1 MVALSLMG
9 SAILL
14 FSCGS
19 AESGSDGA
27 NNETLMTER
36 SEDLT
41 ILMSE
46 NGRRSYHFKTPLL
59 EGYTLASD
67 PYREFRK
74 GIHIT
79 TYQNDSLTTINATLV
94 ANYAIFYEERELWEA
109 KGDVVVEKADGTKLF
124 TQQLFWNSK
133 TGRIYSNVDSKIVK
147 GTDTFMGEGFESD
160 EELKEWR
167 FRRMSG
173 KMLVNMEPSDSTEV
187 VKQREKGTDSDS
199 QEKSDKGEQE
209 KTSAKS
215 VVKRSDTERG
225 GDVAS
230 ERKEAKSERKSSLK
244 HSTTSSRSSQ
254 GEKMRPASGMAT
266 QRAKKLEGGERL
278 QIQRSANIERTAIDT
293 DIDKVE

>member
-1 MVALSLMG
+1 MVALSFLG

-14 FSCGS
+14 FSCGAADSEKS
-19 AESGSDGA
+19 AV
-27 NNETLMTER
+27 NNEALMTER

-79 TYQNDSLTTINATLV
+79 TYQNDSLTTVNATLV
-94 ANYAIFYEERELWEA
+94 ANYAIYYEKRELWEA
-109 KGDVVVEKADGTKLF
+109 KGDVVVEKADGTKLY

-147 GTDTFMGEGFESD
+147 GSDTFMGEGFESD

-173 KMLVNMEPSDSTEV
+173 KMLVNMEPTE
-187 VKQREKGTDSDS
+187 SP
-199 QEKSDKGEQE
+199 
-209 KTSAKS
+209 
-215 VVKRSDTERG
+215 DTT
-225 GDVAS
+225 AT
-230 ERKEAKSERKSSLK
+230 AKSEASAAVTSASSKSEPATEKKSEVRKPKAAVKEAPAANLPQKSARKSGSLHTNNK
-244 HSTTSSRSSQ
+244 HIQSREVPRRVNGHQ
-254 GEKMRPASGMAT
+254 T
-266 QRAKKLEGGERL
+266 EGGKRLKIQQREERV
-278 QIQRSANIERTAIDT
+278 QKAEAVMS
-293 DIDKVE
+293 VEEKTE